1 MSIELAKA
9 YVQIVPSTQGL
20 GNSISEALG
29 DAGDKAGEEGGKRA
43 GGKFASALGV
53 AAKAAGAA
61 LAAAGTAVGS
71 VVKSATQGFAE
82 YEQLVGG
89 LQTMFEDLSWD
100 VEQNANRAFQ
110 TAGLSA
116 NEYMETVMGFSAALN
131 QSLIANEGNIS
142 RAADLSDQIITDM
155 ADNANKMGTSMESIQ
170 TAYSGFAK
178 QNYTMLDNLKLGYG
192 GTKEEMERLLA
203 DAEEM
208 AGLEVGTFD
217 VSNFADIA
225 EAIHIVQENMGIAGA
240 TALEASTTIS
250 GSLSSMKGAWDNL
263 LVGMADGSAD
273 IEPLIDNLVES
284 AMTFGENLVP
294 VLEQA
299 LQGVGTVIT
308 GLAPVIV
315 DMLPG
320 LVETILP
327 SLLESAG
334 SIIESLVAVLPGL
347 IQTIVSALIPML
359 PLFINAGLELFVG
372 LIGALPQIISTI
384 VAALPSIISGIT
396 DGLLANLPAL
406 IMAGVELFT
415 SLITNLPT
423 IIATIVAALPEIIT
437 GIVNG
442 IVAAAP
448 QMVEAGYNMFVG
460 LKDGIINAAQ
470 AVWSAVTDAING
482 IIDGAKRL
490 LGIASPSKVFRE
502 IGGFTMQGFAEGI
515 IRNEGL
521 VKDAMQE
528 ASALASGTFSSTL
541 AISANAQ
548 PAQQQNV
555 ARELADA
562 LRNVRVYLDGNK
574 TVGYLVPGIDN
585 ALGVRQAAAIRGA
598 I

>member
-9 YVQIVPSTQGL
+9 YVQIVPSTEGL

-29 DAGDKAGEEGGKRA
+29 DAGDKAGESSGKRA
-43 GGKFASALGV
+43 GSKFASALGTT
-53 AAKAAGAA
+53 AKAAGAA
-61 LAAAGTAVGS
+61 VAAAATAIGAS
-71 VVKSATQGFAE
+71 VVKGVQDVAAYGDSIDKMSQKLGMSATSYQEWDAVMQHAGTSIDSMQASMKTLASAAE
-82 YEQLVGG
+82 TGNAA
-89 LQTMFEDLSWD
+89 FETL
-100 VEQNANRAFQ
+100 
-110 TAGLSA
+110 GLSQEA
-116 NEYMETVMGFSAALN
+116 
-131 QSLIANEGNIS
+131 IANMS
-142 RAADLSDQIITDM
+142 Q
-155 ADNANKMGTSMESIQ
+155 
-170 TAYSGFAK
+170 
-178 QNYTMLDNLKLGYG
+178 
-192 GTKEEMERLLA
+192 EEL
-203 DAEEM
+203 
-208 AGLEVGTFD
+208 F
-217 VSNFADIA
+217 
-225 EAIHIVQENMGIAGA
+225 
-240 TALEASTTIS
+240 AST
-250 GSLSSMKGAWDNL
+250 
-263 LVGMADGSAD
+263 
-273 IEPLIDNLVES
+273 
-284 AMTFGENLVP
+284 
-294 VLEQA
+294 LEA
-299 LQGVGTVIT
+299 LQGVEDETQRTYLAGQLLGRGATELGPLLNMTAEETQGLKDRVHEIGGVMSDEAVAAAAAYQDSLQDMQTAFSGLKNNMMAEFLPGITTVMDGLTALFSGDSGGTAMIT
-308 GLAPVIV
+308 EGVNQIATQLSEQIPTFLETGTQIVLAIFDAISENLPTLLEAGMSAVSTLLEGIV
-315 DMLPG
+315 TMLP
-320 LVETILP
+320 
-327 SLLESAG
+327 
-334 SIIESLVAVLPGL
+334 
-347 IQTIVSALIPML
+347 QIVSVLITFL
-359 PLFINAGLELFVG
+359 PEFINAGISLFTA
-372 LIGALPQIISTI
+372 LIGAMPQIISTI

-528 ASALASGTFSSTL
+528 ASALASGTFNSTL
-541 AISANAQ
+541 AISASAQ

>member
-71 VVKSATQGFAE
+71 IVKSATQGFAE

-89 LQTMFEDLSWD
+89 
-100 VEQNANRAFQ
+100 VETLFKDSADTVQEYAANAYK
-110 TAGLSA
+110 TAGMSA
-116 NEYMETVMGFSAALN
+116 NEYMETVTGFSASLL
-131 QSLIANEGNIS
+131 QSLDGDTTAAAA
-142 RAADLSDQIITDM
+142 AADSAITDM

-170 TAYSGFAK
+170 NAYSGFAK
-178 QNYTMLDNLKLGYG
+178 GNFTMLDNLKLGYG
-192 GTKEEMERLLA
+192 GTAEEMQRLLN
-203 DAEEM
+203 DAEKM
-208 AGLEVGTFD
+208 AGLELGTFD
-217 VSNFADIA
+217 ISSFADIT
-225 EAIHIVQENMGIAGA
+225 EAIHIVQENMGIAGT
-240 TALEASTTIS
+240 TAKEASTTIS

-263 LVGMADGSAD
+263 LVGMADGSQD
-273 IEPLIDNLVES
+273 VSPLIDNLVES

-327 SLLESAG
+327 GLLESAG

>member
-71 VVKSATQGFAE
+71 IVKSATQGFAE

-89 LQTMFEDLSWD
+89 
-100 VEQNANRAFQ
+100 VETLFKDSAGTVQEYAANAYK
-110 TAGLSA
+110 TAGMSA
-116 NEYMETVMGFSAALN
+116 NDYMETVTGFSASLL
-131 QSLIANEGNIS
+131 QSLDGDTTAAAA
-142 RAADLSDQIITDM
+142 AADSAITDM

-170 TAYSGFAK
+170 NAYSGFAK
-178 QNYTMLDNLKLGYG
+178 GNFTMLDNLKLGYG
-192 GTKEEMERLLA
+192 GTAEEMQRLLN

-208 AGLEVGTFD
+208 AGLELGTFD
-217 VSNFADIA
+217 ISSFADIT
-225 EAIHIVQENMGIAGA
+225 EAIHIVQENMGIAGT
-240 TALEASTTIS
+240 TAKEASTTIS

-284 AMTFGENLVP
+284 ALTFGENLVP

-299 LQGVGTVIT
+299 LQGIGTVIT

-334 SIIESLVAVLPGL
+334 SIIESLVAVLPSL

-384 VAALPSIISGIT
+384 VAALPEIINGIT
-396 DGLLANLPAL
+396 TGLIANLPAL
-406 IMAGVELFT
+406 IMAGVDLFT
-415 SLITNLPT
+415 SIITNLPQ
-423 IIATIVAALPEIIT
+423 IIATIIAALPEIIT

-442 IVAAAP
+442 IVGAAP
-448 QMVEAGYNMFVG
+448 QLVEAGYQMFVG

-528 ASALASGTFSSTL
+528 ASALASGTFNSTL
-541 AISANAQ
+541 AISASAQ